1 MANLHDLATTI
12 GTSSL
17 LSILSALA
25 AGLAVITLLNGAA
38 TVRKSKLPSG
48 FPGDPEAQLDKYVL
62 PFSQLDQVGQDNAEN
77 LLTVAEQLKNQPA
90 AYLGLTAFQI
100 FVANKQAEA
109 TGVKSKPV
117 KAAQK
122 DSKSAPSEPAKPAKP
137 AKPGKSKTAPS
148 QAARSQPAPTGA
160 SKEAGSGAVDQ
171 DDDEDDFPQTVDLSL
186 PKKTDEGRNR
196 K

>member
-62 PFSQLDQVGQDNAEN
+62 PFSQDNAEN